1 MATNLTYDSLV
12 EDLKAYLDRG
22 IAAGTPAEANI
33 PRRINDA
40 ERAIIADLKL
50 QGYEHTIR
58 GFLAAGTAIY
68 DKPDRLRRILGIQI
82 VVSSKRRGV
91 LGRAYEFVRSYWPD
105 ETLQGVPKYYSEV
118 DAERILIAPTPD
130 DAYPIEIKGYF
141 TPLLLGPENQTN
153 FMTEFL
159 PNPLRYRA
167 LKEMALYLK
176 KYDQATIFGNEY
188 KDALAA
194 LGQEDIQKIKDRAA
208 ERDTP

>member
-1 MATNLTYDSLV
+1 MATNLSYDTLV
-12 EDLKAYLDRG
+12 DDLKAYLDRG
-22 IAAGTPAEANI
+22 TNAGSAAEANI

-40 ERAIIADLKL
+40 ERAIIADLKI

-58 GFLAAGTAIY
+58 GYLAAGTAIY

-82 VVSSKRRGV
+82 VVSSKRV
-91 LGRAYEFVRSYWPD
+91 LLPTRAYEFVRAYWPD
-105 ETLQGVPKYYSEV
+105 ETVQGEPVYYCEV

-130 DAYPIEIKGYF
+130 AAYPMEMKGYF

-153 FMTEFL
+153 YMTEFL

-167 LKEMALYLK
+167 LQEMCLYLK
-176 KYDQATIFGNEY
+176 KYDQKAIFETEY
-188 KDALAA
+188 KNALAA

-208 ERDTP
+208 TRDTP

>member
-1 MATNLTYDSLV
+1 MATNLSYDTLV

-22 IAAGTPAEANI
+22 NNAGSAAEANI

-40 ERAIIADLKL
+40 ERAVIADLKI

-58 GFLAAGTAIY
+58 GYLAAGTAIY
-68 DKPDRLRRILGIQI
+68 DKPDRLRRILGVQV
-82 VVSSKRRGV
+82 VVSSKRRI
-91 LGRAYEFVRSYWPD
+91 LQGRVYEFVRSYWSD
-105 ETLQGVPKYYSEV
+105 ETVQGVPKYYAEV

-176 KYDQATIFGNEY
+176 KYDQADKFSAEY
-188 KDALAA
+188 REALAA
-194 LGQEDIQKIKDRAA
+194 LGQEDIQKIKDRSAM
-208 ERDTP
+208 RDTP